1 MTKSINNNRVFCKT
15 LNNNIYQKDVSSE
28 YDKEFMITTT
38 TGSKRSK
45 KSESSFSSS
54 SKSSTSSSPALLVN
68 KENKNDRK
76 KSESRKVSI
85 VDTEK
90 NKDDNESED
99 NDDRKS
105 ESVKNE
111 PKLSS
116 RERETLKKTGKEYDM
131 KCLFVDN
138 LPEFVTRSELDSLF
152 PKNVQMFLQHN
163 NRLKYSFAFVYFAT
177 EKDAEKAKMSV
188 LGKKW
193 KGKLMKV
200 SYSFVWDS
208 SKSSNSG
215 GGDNKSSNQQK
226 VPG

>member
-1 MTKSINNNRVFCKT
+1 M
-15 LNNNIYQKDVSSE
+15 SSE
-28 YDKEFMITTT
+28 YDNEFVITATT
-38 TGSKRSK
+38 SSKRSK
-45 KSESSFSSS
+45 TSESFSSS

-68 KENKNDRK
+68 KENKSDRK
-76 KSESRKVSI
+76 RSDSRKVSI
-85 VDTEK
+85 VVT
-90 NKDDNESED
+90 DDNEND
-99 NDDRKS
+99 DGDDRKS
-105 ESVKNE
+105 ESAKNE

-116 RERETLKKTGKEYDM
+116 REREALKKTGKEYDM

-138 LPEFVTRSELDSLF
+138 LPEFVTRSELAPLF
-152 PKNVQMFLQHN
+152 PKNNQIFIQHN

-215 GGDNKSSNQQK
+215 VGDNNNKSSNQQK
-226 VPG
+226 VRGL